1 MLGMDEGSP
10 EFVSSH
16 GGPPLTRL
24 QVAAR
29 GGGATATSHDDD
41 AASDENFKHF
51 LDSAIQD
58 GEGEAAEATHLLES
72 LYAGG
77 DTIMDDTTGHKKR
90 TTERRSDDEKEA
102 ISALQRDN
110 FTWTVK
116 PGTKKKGNNKEW

>member
-1 MLGMDEGSP
+1 MDEGSP
-10 EFVSSH
+10 VFSSH
-16 GGPPLTRL
+16 GGPPLTSL

-29 GGGATATSHDDD
+29 GGGATAASHDD
-41 AASDENFKHF
+41 AGSDEDFKDF
-51 LDSAIQD
+51 LDLTIQD
-58 GEGEAAEATHLLES
+58 GKGEVAEATHLLEL

-90 TTERRSDDEKEA
+90 TTERRSEDEKET

-116 PGTKKKGNNKEW
+116 PGTKKKGNNNE